1 MSPEHVLL
9 PDDRDVVVD
18 VEKLLAAA
26 VVDLTFKDGV
36 VVVVVVALVMVG
48 VV

>member
-9 PDDRDVVVD
+9 ADDRDVVVD

-36 VVVVVVALVMVG
+36 VVVVVVVVMIG